1 MILIYVLIF
10 ILGLIIGS
18 FLNCLIWR
26 LYKEETILGRSY
38 CPNCK
43 KTIHWYHNIP
53 LLSFFW
59 LKGRCYFCKGKI
71 SWQYPLIELITGLLF
86 VLAFYFNFNYDFSIL
101 KLCFDLIFI
110 SLLIII
116 FVFDFRWY
124 LVSINVVVF
133 GCVFFI
139 IMNMFLGYSI
149 GNMLLNVLIGISFFA
164 LQYFLTILII
174 KKKGL
179 GEGDIW
185 LGAFFALAFPVLNQ
199 FVIFLFLTYV
209 IGGIVA
215 IILMIFGLKK
225 IYSKVPLGIFLSI
238 AAIIM
243 LFWGNNL
250 TNWYLNLIF

>member
-26 LYKEETILGRSY
+26 LYKEETVLGRSY

-53 LLSFFW
+53 LISFLW
-59 LKGRCYFCKGKI
+59 LKGRCHFCKEKI
-71 SWQYPLIELITGLLF
+71 SWQYPIVELITGLLF

-101 KLCFDLIFI
+101 KLLFDLMFI

-133 GCVFFI
+133 GCVFFLI
-139 IMNMFLGYSI
+139 RNIFLDYPI
-149 GNMLLNVLIGISFFA
+149 GSMLLNVLIGVSFFA